1 MMRLAPRSIAVSSF
15 AGLGLLAACGQIQA
29 RPEYARKEM
38 KVCAYCHINPNGGG
52 ARNPRG
58 IYYFTHAKSFV
69 GYDEEKVM
77 GKQAAEKKAGPPSYK
92 SAWTADAPAGT
103 TRVAVADVTGD
114 KTPRVLALGE

>member
-1 MMRLAPRSIAVSSF
+1 MMQWLNDLINQFLQREKMMRLAARLV
-15 AGLGLLAACGQIQA
+15 AGLGLLAACGQVQA

-58 IYYFTHAKSFV
+58 IYYFTHAKSFA

-77 GKQAAEKKAGPPSYK
+77 GKQVEKKAGPPSYK

-103 TRVAVADVTGD
+103 
-114 KTPRVLALGE
+114 